1 MHFSRVIK
9 KSISSKSCKHFSSG
23 LLCYFTGQ
31 HLTVSFCC
39 LKKQL
44 GQIANYTLPLTIM
57 EVENY
62 SKRKETIYWRDP
74 FPTSMM
80 EKEYFGN
87 PNCKRPFR
95 EVASHASSTEEVLQ
109 HLRIIHVHSTAQT
122 VYQAIT
128 TTLFVGWRFWEA
140 CKPSLNFPYLEGK
153 RCIIPKKP
161 SLFLSKATFLG
172 NFFL

>member
-1 MHFSRVIK
+1 MQ
-9 KSISSKSCKHFSSG
+9 HFSSG

-39 LKKQL
+39 LRKQS

-80 EKEYFGN
+80 EEEYFAN

-95 EVASHASSTEEVLQ
+95 EVASHASLPEEVLLTSSDHTRSQ
-109 HLRIIHVHSTAQT
+109 HRTD
-122 VYQAIT
+122 
-128 TTLFVGWRFWEA
+128 
-140 CKPSLNFPYLEGK
+140 SLPGNNYHLDCRLEVLEG
-153 RCIIPKKP
+153 
-161 SLFLSKATFLG
+161 LQTFTE
-172 NFFL
+172 FSIS